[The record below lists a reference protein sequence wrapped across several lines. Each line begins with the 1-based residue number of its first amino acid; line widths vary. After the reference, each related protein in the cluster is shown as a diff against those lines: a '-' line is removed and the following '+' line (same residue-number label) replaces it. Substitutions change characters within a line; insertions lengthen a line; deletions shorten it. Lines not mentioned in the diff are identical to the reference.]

1 MAYREDWGEPM
12 KSRRRILEVYIE
24 GGGTAEQRRLLRQ
37 AFRAALEPVIRQAES
52 AQWTVHP
59 IFCGSRSETIETFVT
74 DRPPKNANH
83 RLLLVDS
90 EGPVSKEPHAHIA
103 QERSQSLGA
112 FDPQDFHLMAQ
123 CMETWILAGDVAFNE
138 VFGPDFDAK
147 KLPKRSNLEEESPQ
161 ACEENLKLA
170 CAKTKSKTYDKGR
183 HSAALLQRI
192 QWPLVCERLHH
203 ARRFNNRLVEVVAS
217 PPAAE

>member
-1 MAYREDWGEPM
+1 MNP
-12 KSRRRILEVYIE
+12 RRRVLEVYIE
-24 GGGTAEQRRLLRQ
+24 GGGTAEQQRLLRQ
-37 AFRAALEPVIRQAES
+37 AFVAALRPVISQAES
-52 AQWTVHP
+52 AQWTVRP

-74 DRPPKNANH
+74 DRPPKKSNH

-103 QERSQSLGA
+103 QERSQPLGA

-123 CMETWILAGDVAFNE
+123 CMETWILAGGVAFSE

-147 KLPKRSNLEEESPQ
+147 KLPKRSNLEEESPK
-161 ACEENLKLA
+161 ACEENLKAA

-183 HSAALLQRI
+183 HSAALLGRI
-192 QWPLVCERLHH
+192 KWPLVCDRLPH
-203 ARRFNNRLVEVVAS
+203 ARRFNDRLMEIVAS
-217 PPAAE
+217 PPAIE